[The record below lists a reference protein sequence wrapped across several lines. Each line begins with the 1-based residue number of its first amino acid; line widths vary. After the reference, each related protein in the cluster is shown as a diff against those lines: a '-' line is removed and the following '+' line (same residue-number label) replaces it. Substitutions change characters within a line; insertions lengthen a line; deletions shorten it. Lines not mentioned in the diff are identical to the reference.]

1 MKNILKI
8 IFIFCFLIA
17 SIAISQ
23 AQTIGDTLVGQ
34 YTYYDPEGD
43 LESGSTYQWYR
54 DSIAITGA
62 TNINYTVVAE
72 DVGHTLIFEV
82 IPRSLTG
89 ITPGVPFRSQGIFIS
104 AANNPGSGI
113 ILPVVPAI
121 TNTVV
126 TITYAT
132 SSTTSSATST
142 NSSGKTNTA
151 HNSFISPLD
160 GKILNCNAFKSSLNL
175 NSPKNNKEEVRL
187 WQAFLNKEINA
198 NLPITGYYGKLTFSA
213 IKKFQNKYA
222 TEILKPL
229 NIKSPTGNVYKSTI
243 NIGNKILGC

>member
-8 IFIFCFLIA
+8 IFTFSFLLTIL
-17 SIAISQ
+17 SISK
-23 AQTIGDTLVGQ
+23 AQTIGDTLIGQ

-43 LESGSTYQWYR
+43 PEYGSLYQWYR
-54 DSIAITGA
+54 DGVAIAGA
-62 TNINYTVVAE
+62 TSRSYTVIA
-72 DVGHTLIFEV
+72 DDGGHTLFFEV
-82 IPRSLTG
+82 TPMSLTG
-89 ITPGVPFRSQGIFIS
+89 ITPGIPFRSEGIFIS
-104 AANNPGSGI
+104 ATNNSGSGI

-126 TITYAT
+126 TIIYAT
-132 SSTTSSATST
+132 SSATSSATST
-142 NSSGKTNTA
+142 SSGKTNTA

-160 GKILNCNAFKSSLNL
+160 GKILNCSAFKSSLNL
-175 NSPKNNKEEVRL
+175 NSPKNNKEEVKL

-243 NIGNKILGC
+243 NIGNRILGC